1 MCDAINGGR
10 EPNAPGLAPAC
21 GFEMRGDVVFGFGGD
36 GLGSGW
42 LRSLAEQVGGAGQR
56 MAGGGDLAGLAAKQK
71 GVDRACRHQIAGGVV
86 KGLHGKGRWFWRIG
100 LFHAEIGDAQLICT
114 KLSKPRRL
122 AHGPVQP

>member
-71 GVDRACRHQIAGGVV
+71 GVENPEFPPRILIAANWKGGGAKACPSYKR
-86 KGLHGKGRWFWRIG
+86 
-100 LFHAEIGDAQLICT
+100 
-114 KLSKPRRL
+114 
-122 AHGPVQP
+122 